1 MWGDVGRCGEMWG
14 DVGRGWERVKR
25 LQTPYLKAP
34 PRRAHLDNVSESP
47 FGRPEE
53 RRHPE
58 LVCHLQ
64 QVVNGRSHQRSSE
77 VIRGHQRSSEVIRGH
92 QRSSEVIR
100 GH

>member
-1 MWGDVGRCGEMWG
+1 MWGDVGRCGER
-14 DVGRGWERVKR
+14 VGEGKAPA
-25 LQTPYLKAP
+25 TPYLKAP

-64 QVVNGRSHQRSSE
+64 QVINGRSHQRSSE
-77 VIRGHQRSSEVIRGH
+77 VIRGH
-92 QRSSEVIR
+92 
-100 GH
+100 